1 MWLLVET
8 LSEVPTVVSEDD
20 RARNFRPLGTYLRT
34 GVRVAALKAVAVVQ
48 RSRRP
53 VDVAITDGGVVRA
66 APVFGPSQRVHAVQL
81 GIGESD
87 LAMRPF
93 AAAYEW
99 IVGEPGKPLRSFWT
113 DDFQRMYGLRQRR
126 SIAAPFGLADVFQRV
141 PGLAEVTKAMRGV
154 YDPTPGDSFVNE
166 FLARHDDG
174 ADHLIRSVRRVIA
187 TEGRIVIRG
196 VDQDVTARLDPWEAT
211 YAAVDHD
218 ALRLSLD
225 RSDRYAAMLDL
236 RHGGVMTWI
245 GSRLPEVP
253 RAVAS
258 GLEPFLHPDDV
269 DRVRADVTAG
279 RPVATEVRL
288 GLRHGWAPVAVQ
300 LDRMIGHGPTVV
312 CLLIAAAAERR
323 SGATD
328 DGSVPVAG

>member
-34 GVRVAALKAVAVVQ
+34 GVRVAALKAVAAVQ
-48 RSRRP
+48 RSGRP
-53 VDVAITDGGVVRA
+53 VDVAIADGDAVRA
-66 APVFGPSQRVHAVQL
+66 VPVFGPSKRVHAVQL
-81 GIGESD
+81 GIGEPD
-87 LAMRPF
+87 LATRPF

-99 IVGEPGKPLRSFWT
+99 IVGEPGRPLRSFWT
-113 DDFQRMYGLRQRR
+113 DDFQRMYGVEQRR
-126 SIAAPFGLADVFQRV
+126 SIATPFGLADVFQRV

-174 ADHLIRSVRRVIA
+174 SDHLIRSVRRIITV
-187 TEGRIVIRG
+187 EGRTLIRG

-245 GSRLPEVP
+245 GSGSPEVP

-258 GLEPFLHPDDV
+258 GIEPLLHPVDV
-269 DRVRADVTAG
+269 ERIRADVAAG
-279 RPVATEVRL
+279 RPVSTEVSL
-288 GLRHGWAPVAVQ
+288 HLRDGWETVHVQ

-312 CLLIAAAAERR
+312 CLLIASRASGQAGRN
-323 SGATD
+323 SGAPHLD
-328 DGSVPVAG
+328 RD